1 MQRHGI
7 LPCVLVYSWN
17 PEPRREAIISVL
29 ADSSSWAHPS
39 SPPSPDTSHLH
50 KISRWFL
57 SPAVLINLR
66 WGPRYYQVDK
76 PCPLS
81 PIQIPGPQNLYH
93 EIFCI
98 RRTWVWAS
106 SRSWWSTGEP
116 GILQFM
122 GWQRVGH
129 NWATELTENLSI
141 IKFAGWHWLLGWMIC
156 VVAIDNQNSWVTYMI

>member
-93 EIFCI
+93 KIFCI

-106 SRSWWSTGEP
+106 SRSWWWTGEP
-116 GILQFM
+116 GMLQSM
-122 GWQRVGH
+122 GLQRVRQ
-129 NWATELTENLSI
+129 NWPTKLNWKRDHDGQLCTFISNIWDTGLFPLRLLSY
-141 IKFAGWHWLLGWMIC
+141 FFFFFG
-156 VVAIDNQNSWVTYMI
+156 